1 MNGLNHWPSPF
12 PSSDSSIR
20 SGIALKG
27 LSIGNSV
34 IKEINRRC
42 LLIKP
47 CSRNFK
53 YHQIRLL
60 TENLHLVSVTRSLD
74 KTLFDKKQW
83 NTLKTRFAD
92 SFIMLEKRHYLC
104 YDDIFLL
111 HFAYS
116 GGTQRQFSVK
126 HLFEV
131 KNIV

>member
-1 MNGLNHWPSPF
+1 MAVPPPG
-12 PSSDSSIR
+12 
-20 SGIALKG
+20 
-27 LSIGNSV
+27 V
-34 IKEINRRC
+34 E
-42 LLIKP
+42 
-47 CSRNFK
+47 

-60 TENLHLVSVTRSLD
+60 TENLHLVSVTRRLD

-116 GGTQRQFSVK
+116 RAPNDSF
-126 HLFEV
+126 L
-131 KNIV
+131 